1 MWAFLVEC
9 LRELILCASAPVYLI
24 YILFRRLYPSCTL
37 CKVVPIACVSLLI
50 PLLAYI
56 SASTSIEVFWQEN
69 YGLPMVVYRFAHDW
83 VASQDQG
90 STVSG
95 HNN

>member
-1 MWAFLVEC
+1 MWTLLVEC

-24 YILFRRLYPSCTL
+24 CILFRRLYPSCTL
-37 CKVVPIACVSLLI
+37 RKVVPVACVSLTI

-69 YGLPMVVYRFAHDW
+69 HGLPMIAYRLAP
-83 VASQDQG
+83 
-90 STVSG
+90 VSG
-95 HNN
+95 FTR